1 MQMKRIKVAEQVK
14 MIGVKNFKGEEKLID
29 YYIVVPGQEKMY
41 AFSKIYT
48 HGTYDMCK
56 SGVRINQLLTKKTRD
71 TGVMRLVKYLKVM
84 MPYLTEYYDL
94 PMVV

>member
-1 MQMKRIKVAEQVK
+1 MKKIKVTEQVK

-29 YYIVVPGQEKMY
+29 YYIVVPGQERMY

-48 HGTYDMCK
+48 HTTYDMCK
-56 SGVRINQLLTKKTRD
+56 AGVRINQLLSKKSRD
-71 TGVMRLVKYLKVM
+71 TGVMRLVKYLHVM

-94 PMVV
+94 PVVA